1 MSRRAM
7 LHKPATYSTVRP
19 LAYVCCYRAFIYK
32 IMFKLE
38 LYDRIG
44 NKLNLGDIVK
54 VSNGR
59 EFSFYAEVKYL
70 ENEKVITPFHTFS
83 FHSFEKVDKIP
94 EHAKKSTEERY
105 NIWYTHSPELDE
117 KEAAEYANKYLI
129 DWRQCEHLLEKRCF
143 RVELL

>member
-1 MSRRAM
+1 
-7 LHKPATYSTVRP
+7 
-19 LAYVCCYRAFIYK
+19 
-32 IMFKLE
+32 MFKLE

-54 VSNGR
+54 ISNGR

-70 ENEKVITPFHTFS
+70 ENEKIITPFHTFS
-83 FHSFEKVDKIP
+83 FHSFEKVDSVP
-94 EHAKKSTEERY
+94 EHAKKSSEERY

-117 KEAAEYANKYLI
+117 KEASEYANKYLI

>member
-1 MSRRAM
+1 VFLKKVAEE
-7 LHKPATYSTVRP
+7 
-19 LAYVCCYRAFIYK
+19 
-32 IMFKLE
+32 LE
-38 LYDRIG
+38 PTKENDRIG

-70 ENEKVITPFHTFS
+70 EKEKVITPFHTFS

-105 NIWYTHSPELDE
+105 DIWYTHSPELDE
-117 KEAAEYANKYLI
+117 KEGAEYANKYLI